1 MTKTPFGCKW
11 QFSNTSPTYMYDTK
25 LPFRAAK
32 SPQIFRRL
40 NSVVCRILK
49 NMYDCTVIAHL
60 DDFLIVGK
68 SFAECSSA
76 MNTLINQLR
85 QLGFAINWSK
95 VEGPCQQ
102 LVLVDSSSMTYFDL
116 NRPQQNHKVY
126 NLTIYMYIDL

>member
-1 MTKTPFGCKW
+1 
-11 QFSNTSPTYMYDTK
+11 
-25 LPFRAAK
+25 
-32 SPQIFRRL
+32 
-40 NSVVCRILK
+40 
-49 NMYDCTVIAHL
+49 
-60 DDFLIVGK
+60 
-68 SFAECSSA
+68 

-102 LVLVDSSSMTYFDL
+102 LVFLGVVVDSASMTYFDL